1 MRPGRATFLVIVCAC
16 LTASAALAQ
25 SQRGSDTREAALRR
39 LQDATGG
46 AALVSPHKATGRA
59 RGIRLQP
66 GARGG
71 LGRAPAPTARDK
83 QEQSAAFFR
92 DYGAALGISD
102 PQSLRLV
109 STATDRLGETH
120 LTWKQFYGAIPVFAA
135 TMKTHFDASHQ
146 LKAVAGT
153 AIPDITVN
161 PTPTWSGDRAAQVA
175 RGSVAAERGNAES
188 LRIGT
193 VTLYVYRE
201 GLAQGVPGENHLAW
215 EVEVTDGARIRDFVY
230 VGAHT
235 GKVIDRISAVHDD
248 LDRRAYDGHDLAFVP
263 PNYPQGAYWLEGQ
276 PFPTGSEEANNMIL
290 ASEETY
296 GLFNQAFG
304 RDSFDGE
311 GATMDAIFDRGYG
324 CPNAS
329 WNGVFISFC
338 PGVTTDDVTAH
349 EWGHAYTQYTH
360 NLIYAWQPGALN
372 ESYSDIWGETVDLI
386 NGRGSDTP
394 GGGRAAAACSTFSPP
409 VGTLTVNAPASIA
422 GDYFA
427 QSAAFG
433 QKLTAAGVPGD
444 VVAAIDAGTGAAA
457 LDGCT
462 ALLNA
467 AAVNGK
473 IALIDRGT
481 CEFSTKVLNA
491 QVAGA
496 IAVIIANNT
505 ATGLPGMGAGVD
517 APNVTIPSL
526 GVQQGTGNAI
536 RTQLTGGA
544 VVNATLKAQ
553 PGTDFTY
560 RWLMGEDSTAFNG
573 AIRDMWNP
581 ACYSNPG
588 KVTDTAFYVCSA
600 GDQGG
605 VHTNSGVPN
614 HGYALLVDG
623 GTYNGQD
630 VAPIG
635 ITKAAHI
642 YFRAQSVYQVEDSD
656 FADHADALVASC
668 ADLVGQPLDALTGG
682 PSGETISLPDCAQV
696 TAMIAAV
703 ELRTP
708 PTFCN
713 FTPLLNPSLAV
724 AFCSPATTSGVAQNI
739 TSFDFESDPT
749 ATWAASRTV
758 TSPDFTDRDWSWVN
772 ALPSAPPNWPV
783 ERLGSAGFFAPNPN
797 IGTCAPGGDESGVL
811 HLTSPPIALPMT
823 TSFARATFDHWV
835 ATEAGFDGGNV
846 KISVNGGP
854 WQLVPPSEF
863 TFNNYNALLVSAD
876 GGNTDPLAGQ
886 PAWTGNNAGTVK
898 GGSWGRSHL
907 NLGNFARA
915 GDTVRLRWDLGS
927 DGCAGSV
934 GWYLDNVNVF
944 SCTPN
949 VPSLTVADIA
959 FAEGDAGRTNRFF
972 TVRLSVPT
980 IRPVAVNFEIVDGTA
995 QHGNDFET
1003 GGGGTLVIP
1012 AGATSGRVT
1021 VVVKGDIV
1029 PEGNETFFLRLTG
1042 AANATIADSEAQAT
1056 INDDDTTPP
1065 GPPGS

>member
-1 MRPGRATFLVIVCAC
+1 MRPSRATVLVIAGAW

-25 SQRGSDTREAALRR
+25 SQRSTEAREAALQR

-46 AALVSPHKATGRA
+46 SALVSAHKATGGA
-59 RGIRLQP
+59 RVIRLQP

-71 LGRAPAPTARDK
+71 LDGAPAPTARDK
-83 QEQSAAFFR
+83 QEHSAAFFR

-120 LTWKQFYGAIPVFAA
+120 LTWKQFYGAVPVFAA
-135 TMKTHFDASHQ
+135 TIKTHFDASHQ
-146 LKAVAGT
+146 LKVVAGT
-153 AIPDITVN
+153 AIPDITVDA
-161 PTPTWSGDRAAQVA
+161 TPAWSGDRAAQVA
-175 RGSVAAERGNAES
+175 RGSVAAERGNGES

-215 EVEVTDGARIRDFVY
+215 EVEVTDGAGIRDFVY

-235 GKVIDRISAVHDD
+235 GKVIDRINAVHDD
-248 LDRRAYDGHDLAFVP
+248 LDRRGYDGHNLPFVP
-263 PNYPQGAYWLEGQ
+263 PNYPNGAYWLEGQ
-276 PFPTGSEEANNMIL
+276 PFPTASVEANNML
-290 ASEETY
+290 FASEETY
-296 GLFNQAFG
+296 NLFDQAFG
-304 RDSFDGE
+304 RDSFDGA
-311 GATMDAIFDRGYG
+311 GATMDAIFDRGYS

-409 VGTLTVNAPASIA
+409 VGQFRVNAPASIA

-433 QKLTAAGVPGD
+433 QALTATGITGD
-444 VVAAIDAGTGAAA
+444 VVAALDSGATGVPPST
-457 LDGCT
+457 LDGCSPLT
-462 ALLNA
+462 NA

-491 QVAGA
+491 QNAGA
-496 IAVIIANNT
+496 IAVIIANN
-505 ATGLPGMGAGVD
+505 APTGLPGMGAGVD

-526 GVQQGTGNAI
+526 GVQQSTGNDI
-536 RTQLTGGA
+536 RTQLSAGTA
-544 VVNATLKAQ
+544 VNATLKAQ
-553 PGTDFTY
+553 PGTDATY
-560 RWLMGEDSTAFNG
+560 RWLMGEDATAFNG

-588 KVTDTAFYVCSA
+588 KVTDTAFSVCSTA
-600 GDQGG
+600 DQGG

-614 HGYALLVDG
+614 HGFALLVDG
-623 GTYNGQD
+623 GTYNGQTI
-630 VAPIG
+630 APIG
-635 ITKAAHI
+635 MTKAAHL
-642 YFRAQSVYQVEDSD
+642 YFRAQTVYQVEDSD
-656 FADHADALVASC
+656 FADHADALEMSC
-668 ADLVGQPLDALTGG
+668 LDLLGQPLSALTGG
-682 PSGETISLPDCAQV
+682 PSGEAIDVSDCAEV
-696 TAMIAAV
+696 TKMIAAV

-708 PTFCN
+708 PGFCN
-713 FTPLLNPSLAV
+713 FAPLLNPALP
-724 AFCSPATTSGVAQNI
+724 AFCSSATTSGVVQNI
-739 TSFDFESDPT
+739 TSFDFETDPT
-749 ATWAASRTV
+749 ESWAASRT
-758 TSPDFTDRDWSWVN
+758 TSSPDFTDRDWSWVSE
-772 ALPSAPPNWPV
+772 LPSGRA
-783 ERLGSAGFFAPNPN
+783 GSGFFAPDPN

-811 HLTSPPIALPMT
+811 HLASPPIPLPAST
-823 TSFARATFDHWV
+823 NFARATFEHWV
-835 ATEAGFDGGNV
+835 ATEAGWDGGNL
-846 KISVNGGP
+846 KISVNDGP

-863 TFNNYNALLVSAD
+863 TFNGYNVLLFSAAQ
-876 GGNTDPLAGQ
+876 GNTDPLAGQ
-886 PAWTGNNAGTVK
+886 PAWSGNDAGTVK
-898 GGSWGRSHL
+898 GGSWGRSHV

-949 VPSLTVADIA
+949 VPSLTVTDIA
-959 FAEGDAGRTNRFF
+959 FAEGDAGRTDRFF
-972 TVRLSVPT
+972 TVRLSAAT
-980 IRPVAVNFEIVDGTA
+980 ITPVAVNFEIVDGTA
-995 QHGNDFET
+995 KHGNDFDT

-1012 AGATSGRVT
+1012 AGRTSGQIAVA
-1021 VVVKGDIV
+1021 VKGDIV

-1042 AANATIADSEAQAT
+1042 AASATIADSEAQAT